1 MTVSKFPG
9 PYAQGTGA
17 VGLETTGASDL
28 WLENKAGVVMHLT
41 GKQTGVTLSRGRDEI
56 LIEMA
61 R

>member
-1 MTVSKFPG
+1 MHRAPARLVSKM
-9 PYAQGTGA
+9 
-17 VGLETTGASDL
+17 TGASDL